1 MSILFLKIFL
11 STFFLTVIFE
21 KLGHTPHLLDHP
33 IKRSAHSY
41 PIPSGGGAVVVIVF
55 LVVATSLFLNDRIP
69 VNEYHALMGGS
80 LIAVLGFA
88 DDVSSL
94 SLWVRLPTQFV
105 AAFWVVYSL
114 GGVPSIDFSF
124 FQLSNSEILILLG
137 VLALIWL
144 LNLYN
149 FMDGADGLAGTELIF
164 VTSMSLV
171 FAIIAGDNL
180 VALIS
185 AILISSISGFPS
197 VVILLISGLFI
208 GRSGLGLVEPLD
220 LGQGLE
226 TIVGLLVCL
235 VLFEGGLNL
244 KLPEGNIRNTVLRI
258 SLIRLFISL
267 SAGIFIAHWLAGLSW
282 PVAGVYSAIVLAT
295 GPTVVS
301 PLVDQIKLVS
311 PLSEVL
317 KAEGLVLE
325 PIGAVL
331 ALLLLELI
339 LGDLHGIKEVFI
351 ALMQRLGGGVLIG
364 ISSGWLLSE
373 ILKKIKNETSFGIE
387 LQVTLGFIF
396 LVYGICEYILPESG
410 LPASVAAGFIVGK
423 REIIDKERLDNLIG
437 ELAQLAIT
445 VLFPLLASD
454 VSWGELSPLGWGGI
468 ICVLMLMIIVRPI
481 SISLATMGG
490 ELDVKQRVFL
500 SWLAPRGIVTAAVA
514 SLFSI
519 RLEQAGVLGAGRL
532 QGLVFLTILM
542 TVGIQGLTARPLANF
557 LNLIDKEI

>member
-1 MSILFLKIFL
+1 M
-11 STFFLTVIFE
+11 TPE
-21 KLGHTPHLLDHP
+21 RLGLLWG
-33 IKRSAHSY
+33 I
-41 PIPSGGGAVVVIVF
+41 
-55 LVVATSLFLNDRIP
+55 T
-69 VNEYHALMGGS
+69 
-80 LIAVLGFA
+80 
-88 DDVSSL
+88 
-94 SLWVRLPTQFV
+94 
-105 AAFWVVYSL
+105 
-114 GGVPSIDFSF
+114 
-124 FQLSNSEILILLG
+124 
-137 VLALIWL
+137 
-144 LNLYN
+144 
-149 FMDGADGLAGTELIF
+149 
-164 VTSMSLV
+164 V
-171 FAIIAGDNL
+171 FAGAC
-180 VALIS
+180 AR
-185 AILISSISGFPS
+185 LISSVSGLPS

-410 LPASVAAGFIVGK
+410 LPASVASGFIVGK

>member
-1 MSILFLKIFL
+1 M
-11 STFFLTVIFE
+11 TPE
-21 KLGHTPHLLDHP
+21 RLGLLWG
-33 IKRSAHSY
+33 I
-41 PIPSGGGAVVVIVF
+41 
-55 LVVATSLFLNDRIP
+55 T
-69 VNEYHALMGGS
+69 
-80 LIAVLGFA
+80 
-88 DDVSSL
+88 
-94 SLWVRLPTQFV
+94 
-105 AAFWVVYSL
+105 
-114 GGVPSIDFSF
+114 
-124 FQLSNSEILILLG
+124 
-137 VLALIWL
+137 
-144 LNLYN
+144 
-149 FMDGADGLAGTELIF
+149 
-164 VTSMSLV
+164 V
-171 FAIIAGDNL
+171 FAGAC
-180 VALIS
+180 AR
-185 AILISSISGFPS
+185 LISSVSGFPS

-258 SLIRLFISL
+258 SLTRLFISL

-301 PLVDQIKLVS
+301 PLVDQIRLVS

-373 ILKKIKNETSFGIE
+373 ILKKIKNEASFGIE

-468 ICVLMLMIIVRPI
+468 ICVLMLMLIIRPI
-481 SISLATMGG
+481 SISMATMGG

-542 TVGIQGLTARPLANF
+542 TVGIQGLTARPIANF

>member
-1 MSILFLKIFL
+1 M
-11 STFFLTVIFE
+11 TPE
-21 KLGHTPHLLDHP
+21 RLGLLWG
-33 IKRSAHSY
+33 I
-41 PIPSGGGAVVVIVF
+41 
-55 LVVATSLFLNDRIP
+55 T
-69 VNEYHALMGGS
+69 
-80 LIAVLGFA
+80 
-88 DDVSSL
+88 
-94 SLWVRLPTQFV
+94 
-105 AAFWVVYSL
+105 
-114 GGVPSIDFSF
+114 
-124 FQLSNSEILILLG
+124 
-137 VLALIWL
+137 
-144 LNLYN
+144 
-149 FMDGADGLAGTELIF
+149 
-164 VTSMSLV
+164 V
-171 FAIIAGDNL
+171 FAGAC
-180 VALIS
+180 AR
-185 AILISSISGFPS
+185 LISSVSGFPS

-208 GRSGLGLVEPLD
+208 GRSGFGLVEPLD

-373 ILKKIKNETSFGIE
+373 ILKKIKNEASFGIE

-542 TVGIQGLTARPLANF
+542 TVGIQGLTARPLATF